1 MSGTSPSFW
10 LRHAGAVRWGACFV
24 LALAFHGAGVA
35 ALLARWHDDNDLLAN
50 APVITIDLA
59 PMAVSPTDVQTDQP
73 DNVLSKEEV
82 NPDPMPEKPVE
93 EVKVE
98 PEPEPKPPEKVE
110 VPPDPTPK
118 PDLAVLPPPKPEKP
132 KPKKQKVTSI
142 NRAPTSAENRA
153 DHAAAPSP
161 GANGNPHAVPNW
173 MSQLSAQLERHK
185 RYPSDGNGNAGVVQ
199 LAFSVDRGGGV
210 HNARVVRSSGSS
222 ALDQAAL
229 SLVARAAPLPPP
241 PPERP
246 GAQIAISVPIRYST
260 R

>member
-1 MSGTSPSFW
+1 MSNVSPSSWF
-10 LRHAGAVRWGACFV
+10 RRSGAARWGACFA
-24 LALAFHGAGVA
+24 LALGFHGAGAA
-35 ALLARWHDDNDLLAN
+35 ALLARWHDDNDLTAN

-59 PMAVSPTDVQTDQP
+59 PMAVSPTDVQTDAPP
-73 DNVLSKEEV
+73 DNILSKEESV
-82 NPDPMPEKPVE
+82 PDPTPEKPVE

-98 PEPEPKPPEKVE
+98 PDVPKPPEKVE
-110 VPPDPTPK
+110 VPPDPAPK

-132 KPKKQKVTSI
+132 KPKKPKMASVART
-142 NRAPTSAENRA
+142 ATSAENRA

-185 RYPSDGNGNAGVVQ
+185 RYPSEARGDIGVVQ

-210 HNARVVRSSGSS
+210 HNARVVRSSGSG

-246 GAQIAISVPIRYST
+246 GAQIAISVPIRYNT